1 MSLKETKCHC
11 CEKEAHCFDKH
22 GIFWNARCLL
32 NYQKKLVTAERNF
45 IMNKKTAVT
54 VEGVKYY

>member
-1 MSLKETKCHC
+1 MSTHLKEIKCHC

-32 NYQKKLVTAERNF
+32 NYQKKLMPAT
-45 IMNKKTAVT
+45 KKKLPTY
-54 VEGVKYY
+54 EGEKIC